1 MNTIIKHL
9 VSLSTIALVLSSCSG
24 DKVKSTETTTKKF
37 ENVKTQILE
46 KKPIARNLEF
56 STTLIA
62 YDKMAVA
69 PTSPGRIQKILVE
82 VGTRVSKNQL
92 LVEMDKSN
100 YLQSKV
106 TFENLETDFQ
116 RVSKLNE
123 SNNISKQVY
132 DQTKA
137 KYEAAKTSLQDLE
150 KNTFLRAPF
159 SGVVSAKNYEN
170 GELYSGNPVLTLVD
184 MSSLKATI
192 NIPETYYPLVR
203 KGMHVDLTSDIY
215 PNQTFPAAIDI
226 VYPTID
232 ESTHTFSVQLKVPNT
247 KQVLRPGMFAR
258 VGMQLDKIETITV
271 PYQAVLKLQGS
282 NERYVFLNNNGI
294 AKRVSVKLG
303 DRFDDRVEIISSEIK
318 QGDELVVLGQARL
331 NEGSKLNI
339 VK

>member
-24 DKVKSTETTTKKF
+24 DKAKSTETTTKKF

-159 SGVVSAKNYEN
+159 SGVISTKNYEN
-170 GELYSGNPVLTLVD
+170 GELYNGNPVLTLVD
-184 MSSLKATI
+184 ISSLKATI
-192 NIPETYYPLVR
+192 YIPETYYPLVR

-232 ESTHTFSVQLKVPNT
+232 ESTHTFSVQLKVPNA

-282 NERYVFLNNNGI
+282 NERYVFLNNKGI
-294 AKRVSVKLG
+294 AKRVSVTLG

-331 NEGSKLNI
+331 NEGSKLNV

>member
-24 DKVKSTETTTKKF
+24 DKAKSTETTTKKF

-100 YLQSKV
+100 YIQSKV

-159 SGVVSAKNYEN
+159 SGVISAKNYEN
-170 GELYSGNPVLTLVD
+170 GELYNGNPVLTLVD
-184 MSSLKATI
+184 ISSLKATI

-203 KGMHVDLTSDIY
+203 KGMHIDLTSDIY

-232 ESTHTFSVQLKVPNT
+232 ESTHTFSVQLKVPNA

-282 NERYVFLNNNGI
+282 NERYVFLNNKGI
-294 AKRVSVKLG
+294 AKRVSVTLG

-331 NEGSKLNI
+331 NEGSKLNV

>member
-1 MNTIIKHL
+1 M
-9 VSLSTIALVLSSCSG
+9 
-24 DKVKSTETTTKKF
+24 
-37 ENVKTQILE
+37 
-46 KKPIARNLEF
+46 EF

-82 VGTRVSKNQL
+82 VGVRVSKNQL

-100 YLQSKV
+100 YIQSKV

-159 SGVVSAKNYEN
+159 SGVISAKNYEN
-170 GELYSGNPVLTLVD
+170 GELYNGNPVLTLVD
-184 MSSLKATI
+184 ISSLKATI
-192 NIPETYYPLVR
+192 NIPETYYPLVS
-203 KGMHVDLTSDIY
+203 KGMHIDLTSDIY

-232 ESTHTFSVQLKVPNT
+232 ESTHTFSVQLKVPNA

-282 NERYVFLNNNGI
+282 NERYVFLNNKGI
-294 AKRVSVKLG
+294 AKRVSVTLG

-331 NEGSKLNI
+331 NEGSKLNV

>member
-24 DKVKSTETTTKKF
+24 DKAKSTETTTKKF

-100 YLQSKV
+100 YIQSKV

-159 SGVVSAKNYEN
+159 SGVISAKNYEN
-170 GELYSGNPVLTLVD
+170 GELYNGNPVLTLVD
-184 MSSLKATI
+184 ISSLKATI
-192 NIPETYYPLVR
+192 NIPETYYPLVS
-203 KGMHVDLTSDIY
+203 KGMHIDLTSDIY

-232 ESTHTFSVQLKVPNT
+232 ESTHTFSVQLKVPNA

-282 NERYVFLNNNGI
+282 NERYVFLNNKGI
-294 AKRVSVKLG
+294 AKRVSVTLG

-331 NEGSKLNI
+331 NEGSKLNV

>member
-24 DKVKSTETTTKKF
+24 DKAKSTETTTKKF

-159 SGVVSAKNYEN
+159 SGVISAKNYEN
-170 GELYSGNPVLTLVD
+170 GELYNGNPVLTLVD
-184 MSSLKATI
+184 ISSLKATI

-232 ESTHTFSVQLKVPNT
+232 ESTHTFSVQLKVPNA

-282 NERYVFLNNNGI
+282 NERYVFLNNKGI
-294 AKRVSVKLG
+294 AKRVSVTLG

-318 QGDELVVLGQARL
+318 QGDELVVLGQVRL
-331 NEGSKLNI
+331 NEGSKLNV

>member
-24 DKVKSTETTTKKF
+24 DKAKSTETTTKKF

-82 VGTRVSKNQL
+82 VGTRVAKNQL

-159 SGVVSAKNYEN
+159 SGVISAKNYEN
-170 GELYSGNPVLTLVD
+170 GELYNGNPVLTLVD
-184 MSSLKATI
+184 ISSLKATI

-232 ESTHTFSVQLKVPNT
+232 ESTHTFSVQLKVPNA

-282 NERYVFLNNNGI
+282 NERYVFLNNKGI
-294 AKRVSVKLG
+294 AKRVSVTLG

-331 NEGSKLNI
+331 NEGSKLNV

>member
-24 DKVKSTETTTKKF
+24 DKAKSTETTTKKF

-82 VGTRVSKNQL
+82 VGTRVAKNQL

-159 SGVVSAKNYEN
+159 SGVISAKNYEN
-170 GELYSGNPVLTLVD
+170 GELYNGNPVLTLVD
-184 MSSLKATI
+184 ISSLKATI

-203 KGMHVDLTSDIY
+203 KGMHIDLTSDIY

-232 ESTHTFSVQLKVPNT
+232 ESTHTFSVQLKVPNA

-271 PYQAVLKLQGS
+271 PYQAVVKLQGS
-282 NERYVFLNNNGI
+282 NERYVFLNNKGI
-294 AKRVSVKLG
+294 AKRVSVTLG

-331 NEGSKLNI
+331 NEGSKLNV

>member
-24 DKVKSTETTTKKF
+24 DKAKSTETTTKKF

-100 YLQSKV
+100 YIQSKV

-159 SGVVSAKNYEN
+159 SGVISAKNYEN
-170 GELYSGNPVLTLVD
+170 GELYNGNPVLTLVD
-184 MSSLKATI
+184 ISSLKATI

-232 ESTHTFSVQLKVPNT
+232 ESTHTFSVQLKVPNA

-282 NERYVFLNNNGI
+282 NERYVFLNNKGI
-294 AKRVSVKLG
+294 AKRVSVTLG

-331 NEGSKLNI
+331 NEGSKLNV

>member
-24 DKVKSTETTTKKF
+24 DKAKSTETTTKKF

-46 KKPIARNLEF
+46 KKPVARNLEF

-100 YLQSKV
+100 YIQSKV

-159 SGVVSAKNYEN
+159 IGVISAKNYEN
-170 GELYSGNPVLTLVD
+170 GELYNGNPVLTLVD
-184 MSSLKATI
+184 ISSLKATI

-203 KGMHVDLTSDIY
+203 KGMHIDLTSDIY

-232 ESTHTFSVQLKVPNT
+232 ESTHTFSVQLKVPNA

-271 PYQAVLKLQGS
+271 PYQAVVKLQGS
-282 NERYVFLNNNGI
+282 NERYVFLNNKGI
-294 AKRVSVKLG
+294 AKRVSVTLG

-331 NEGSKLNI
+331 NEGSKLNV

>member
-24 DKVKSTETTTKKF
+24 DKAKSTETTTKKF

-159 SGVVSAKNYEN
+159 SGVISAKNYEN
-170 GELYSGNPVLTLVD
+170 GELYNGNPVLTLVD
-184 MSSLKATI
+184 ISSLKATI

-232 ESTHTFSVQLKVPNT
+232 ESTHTFSVQLKVPNA

-271 PYQAVLKLQGS
+271 PYQAVVKLQGS
-282 NERYVFLNNNGI
+282 NERYVFLNNKGI
-294 AKRVSVKLG
+294 AKRVSVTLG

-331 NEGSKLNI
+331 NEGSKLNV

>member
-24 DKVKSTETTTKKF
+24 DKAKSTETTTKKF

-100 YLQSKV
+100 YIQSKV

-159 SGVVSAKNYEN
+159 SGVISAKNYEN
-170 GELYSGNPVLTLVD
+170 GELYNGNPVLTLVD
-184 MSSLKATI
+184 ISSLKATI

-203 KGMHVDLTSDIY
+203 KGMHIDLTSDIY

-226 VYPTID
+226 VYPAID
-232 ESTHTFSVQLKVPNT
+232 ESTHTFSVQLKVPNA

-282 NERYVFLNNNGI
+282 NERYVFLNNKGI
-294 AKRVSVKLG
+294 AKRVSVTLG

-331 NEGSKLNI
+331 NEGSKLNV

>member
-1 MNTIIKHL
+1 M
-9 VSLSTIALVLSSCSG
+9 
-24 DKVKSTETTTKKF
+24 
-37 ENVKTQILE
+37 KTQILE

-159 SGVVSAKNYEN
+159 SGVISAKNYEN
-170 GELYSGNPVLTLVD
+170 GELYNGNPVLTLVD
-184 MSSLKATI
+184 ISSLKATI

-232 ESTHTFSVQLKVPNT
+232 ESTHTFSVQLKVPNA

-282 NERYVFLNNNGI
+282 NERYVFLNNKGI
-294 AKRVSVKLG
+294 AKRVSVTLG

-331 NEGSKLNI
+331 NEGSKLNV

>member
-24 DKVKSTETTTKKF
+24 DKAKSTETTTKKF

-82 VGTRVSKNQL
+82 VGTRVAKNQL

-159 SGVVSAKNYEN
+159 SGVISAKNYEN
-170 GELYSGNPVLTLVD
+170 GELYNGNPVLTLVD
-184 MSSLKATI
+184 ISSLKATI

-232 ESTHTFSVQLKVPNT
+232 ESTHTFSVQLKVPNA

-258 VGMQLDKIETITV
+258 VGMQL
-271 PYQAVLKLQGS
+271 
-282 NERYVFLNNNGI
+282 ERSKPLPFPT
-294 AKRVSVKLG
+294 
-303 DRFDDRVEIISSEIK
+303 
-318 QGDELVVLGQARL
+318 RL
-331 NEGSKLNI
+331 F
-339 VK
+339 

>member
-24 DKVKSTETTTKKF
+24 DKAKSTETTTKKF

-100 YLQSKV
+100 YIQSKV

-159 SGVVSAKNYEN
+159 SGVISAKNYEN
-170 GELYSGNPVLTLVD
+170 GELYNGNPVLTLVD
-184 MSSLKATI
+184 ISSLKATI

-203 KGMHVDLTSDIY
+203 KGMHIDLTSDIY

-232 ESTHTFSVQLKVPNT
+232 ESTHTFSVQLKVPNA

-271 PYQAVLKLQGS
+271 PYQAVVKLQGS
-282 NERYVFLNNNGI
+282 NERYVFLNNKGI
-294 AKRVSVKLG
+294 AKRVSVTLG

-331 NEGSKLNI
+331 NEGSKLNV

>member
-24 DKVKSTETTTKKF
+24 DKAKSTETTTKKF

-159 SGVVSAKNYEN
+159 SGLISAKNYEN
-170 GELYSGNPVLTLVD
+170 GELYNGNPVLTLVD
-184 MSSLKATI
+184 ISSLKATI

-232 ESTHTFSVQLKVPNT
+232 ESTHTFSVQLKVPNA

-282 NERYVFLNNNGI
+282 NERYVFLNNKGI
-294 AKRVSVKLG
+294 AKRVSVTLG

-331 NEGSKLNI
+331 NEGSKLNV

>member
-9 VSLSTIALVLSSCSG
+9 VSLCTIALVLSSCSG
-24 DKVKSTETTTKKF
+24 DKAKSTETTTKKF

-100 YLQSKV
+100 YIQSKV

-159 SGVVSAKNYEN
+159 SGVISAKNYEN
-170 GELYSGNPVLTLVD
+170 GELYNGNPVLTLVD
-184 MSSLKATI
+184 ISSLKATI

-203 KGMHVDLTSDIY
+203 KGMHIDLTSDIY

-232 ESTHTFSVQLKVPNT
+232 ESTHTFSVQLKVPNA

-282 NERYVFLNNNGI
+282 NERYVFLNNKGI
-294 AKRVSVKLG
+294 AKRVSVTLG

-331 NEGSKLNI
+331 NEGSKLNV

>member
-24 DKVKSTETTTKKF
+24 DKAKSTETTTKKF

-159 SGVVSAKNYEN
+159 SGVISAKNYEN
-170 GELYSGNPVLTLVD
+170 GELYNGNPVLTLVD
-184 MSSLKATI
+184 ISSLKATI

-203 KGMHVDLTSDIY
+203 KGMHIDLTSDIY

-232 ESTHTFSVQLKVPNT
+232 ESTHTFSVQLKVPNA

-282 NERYVFLNNNGI
+282 NERYVFLNNKGI
-294 AKRVSVKLG
+294 AKRVSVTLG

-331 NEGSKLNI
+331 NEGSKLNV

>member
-24 DKVKSTETTTKKF
+24 DKAKSTETTTKKF

-159 SGVVSAKNYEN
+159 SGVISAKNYEN
-170 GELYSGNPVLTLVD
+170 GELYNGNPVLTLVD

-232 ESTHTFSVQLKVPNT
+232 ESTHTFSVQLKVPNA

-282 NERYVFLNNNGI
+282 NERYVFLNNKGI
-294 AKRVSVKLG
+294 AKRVSVTLG

-331 NEGSKLNI
+331 NEGSKLNV

>member
-24 DKVKSTETTTKKF
+24 DKAKSTETTTKKF

-82 VGTRVSKNQL
+82 VGTRVAKNQL

-159 SGVVSAKNYEN
+159 SGVISAKNYEN
-170 GELYSGNPVLTLVD
+170 GELYNGNPVLTLVD
-184 MSSLKATI
+184 ISSLKATI

-232 ESTHTFSVQLKVPNT
+232 ESTHTFSVQLKVPNA

-271 PYQAVLKLQGS
+271 PYQAV
-282 NERYVFLNNNGI
+282 
-294 AKRVSVKLG
+294 
-303 DRFDDRVEIISSEIK
+303 
-318 QGDELVVLGQARL
+318 
-331 NEGSKLNI
+331 
-339 VK
+339 

>member
-24 DKVKSTETTTKKF
+24 DKAKSTETTTKKF

-100 YLQSKV
+100 YIQSKV

-159 SGVVSAKNYEN
+159 SGVISAKNYEN
-170 GELYSGNPVLTLVD
+170 GELYNGNPVLTLVD
-184 MSSLKATI
+184 ISSLKATI

-232 ESTHTFSVQLKVPNT
+232 ESTHTFSVQLKVPNA

-282 NERYVFLNNNGI
+282 NERYVFLNNKGI

-303 DRFDDRVEIISSEIK
+303 DRFDDQVEIISPEIK

>member
-24 DKVKSTETTTKKF
+24 DKAKSTETTTKKF

-100 YLQSKV
+100 YIQSKV

-159 SGVVSAKNYEN
+159 SGVISAKNYEN
-170 GELYSGNPVLTLVD
+170 GELYNGNPVLTLVD

-232 ESTHTFSVQLKVPNT
+232 ESTHTFSVQLKVPNA

-282 NERYVFLNNNGI
+282 NERYVFLNNKGI
-294 AKRVSVKLG
+294 AKRVSVTLG

-331 NEGSKLNI
+331 NEGSKLNV

>member
-24 DKVKSTETTTKKF
+24 DKAKSTETTTKKF

-159 SGVVSAKNYEN
+159 SGVISAKNYEN
-170 GELYSGNPVLTLVD
+170 GELYNGNPVLTLVD

-203 KGMHVDLTSDIY
+203 KGMHIDLTSDIY

-232 ESTHTFSVQLKVPNT
+232 ESTHTFSVQLKVPNA

-282 NERYVFLNNNGI
+282 NERYVFLNNKGI
-294 AKRVSVKLG
+294 AKRVSVTLG

-331 NEGSKLNI
+331 NEGSKLNV

>member
-24 DKVKSTETTTKKF
+24 DKAKSTETTTKKF

-46 KKPIARNLEF
+46 KKPIARNLAF

-100 YLQSKV
+100 YIQSKV

-159 SGVVSAKNYEN
+159 SGVISAKNYEN
-170 GELYSGNPVLTLVD
+170 GELYNGNPVLTLVD
-184 MSSLKATI
+184 ISSLKATI

-203 KGMHVDLTSDIY
+203 KGMHIDLTSDIY

-232 ESTHTFSVQLKVPNT
+232 ESTHTFSVQLKVPNA

-282 NERYVFLNNNGI
+282 NERYVFLNNKGI
-294 AKRVSVKLG
+294 AKRVSVTLG

-331 NEGSKLNI
+331 NEGSKLNV

>member
-24 DKVKSTETTTKKF
+24 DKAKSTETTTKKF

-159 SGVVSAKNYEN
+159 SGVISAKNYEN
-170 GELYSGNPVLTLVD
+170 GELYNGNPVLTLVD
-184 MSSLKATI
+184 ISSLKATI

-232 ESTHTFSVQLKVPNT
+232 ESTHTFSVQLKVPNA

-282 NERYVFLNNNGI
+282 NERYVFLNNKGI
-294 AKRVSVKLG
+294 AKRVSVTLG

-331 NEGSKLNI
+331 NEGSKLNV